1 MDGSTSSPFSAGEPP
16 GCAPTPAGEVC
27 GWAPSWGPDPPL
39 RRARVGPEC
48 HSCGYRPTRIDP
60 DTVPRVSHA
69 PITSCSTY
77 LEVGEGQAWETAAR
91 ACHRSS
97 RRERRRR
104 GKWRSG
110 RIVWPPPPATD
121 LRKPRNYAEIAGRN
135 RHAEPND
142 PPGAPKPPPGSARGT
157 VLRAATKRCAKI
169 PLPGSART
177 RRTRN
182 LCAVGRGPPAGAGR
196 QRAPRPAVRTA
207 RGRRR
212 RAGRQRAPGPGG
224 RTAGHHAVAGM
235 KTLPSV
241 PLLPKAPKWL
251 TCSTES
257 NGKAVLDSSSPVD
270 RLRSWIFW

>member
-1 MDGSTSSPFSAGEPP
+1 MVRRRPRSRSGSRRVRSYASQRSVRMSSILGT
-16 GCAPTPAGEVC
+16 GPTPAPCPC
-27 GWAPSWGPDPPL
+27 GS
-39 RRARVGPEC
+39 EC
-48 HSCGYRPTRIDP
+48 HSCGSRPTRIGP
-60 DTVPRVSHA
+60 DAVPQVSHA
-69 PITSCSTY
+69 PITSCFTY

-110 RIVWPPPPATD
+110 RIVRPPPPATD
-121 LRKPRNYAEIAGRN
+121 LRKPRNYAETAGRN

-142 PPGAPKPPPGSARGT
+142 PPGAPKP
-157 VLRAATKRCAKI
+157 
-169 PLPGSART
+169 LPGSART

-182 LCAVGRGPPAGAGR
+182 LCGRTQATRRGGASE
-196 QRAPRPAVRTA
+196 APRPAVRTA
-207 RGRRR
+207 RGTE
-212 RAGRQRAPGPGG
+212 APVGASEGAPTRG

>member
-1 MDGSTSSPFSAGEPP
+1 MVRRRPRSRPGSRRVRSYASQRSVRMSSILGT
-16 GCAPTPAGEVC
+16 GPTPAPYPC
-27 GWAPSWGPDPPL
+27 
-39 RRARVGPEC
+39 GPEC
-48 HSCGYRPTRIDP
+48 HSCGSRPTRIGP
-60 DTVPRVSHA
+60 DAVPRVSHA
-69 PITSCSTY
+69 PITSCFTY

-110 RIVWPPPPATD
+110 RIVRPPPPATN
-121 LRKPRNYAEIAGRN
+121 LRKPRNYAETAGRN

-142 PPGAPKPPPGSARGT
+142 PPGAPKPPPGSARGI

-182 LCAVGRGPPAGAGR
+182 LCGRTQATRRGGASEGVPPR
-196 QRAPRPAVRTA
+196 RRTA

-212 RAGRQRAPGPGG
+212 RSGRQ
-224 RTAGHHAVAGM
+224 
-235 KTLPSV
+235 
-241 PLLPKAPKWL
+241 
-251 TCSTES
+251 
-257 NGKAVLDSSSPVD
+257 
-270 RLRSWIFW
+270 

>member
-1 MDGSTSSPFSAGEPP
+1 MVRRRPRSRSGSRRVRSYASQRSVRMSSILGT
-16 GCAPTPAGEVC
+16 GPTPAPCPC
-27 GWAPSWGPDPPL
+27 GS
-39 RRARVGPEC
+39 EC
-48 HSCGYRPTRIDP
+48 HSCGSRPTRIGP
-60 DTVPRVSHA
+60 DAVPQVSHA
-69 PITSCSTY
+69 PITSCFTY

-110 RIVWPPPPATD
+110 RIVRPPPPATD
-121 LRKPRNYAEIAGRN
+121 LRKPRNYAETAGRN

-182 LCAVGRGPPAGAGR
+182 LCGRTQATRRGGASE
-196 QRAPRPAVRTA
+196 APRPAVRTA
-207 RGRRR
+207 RGTE
-212 RAGRQRAPGPGG
+212 APVGASEGAPTRG
-224 RTAGHHAVAGM
+224 RTAGHHAVAGT

-257 NGKAVLDSSSPVD
+257 NGKAVFDSSSPVD
-270 RLRSWIFW
+270 RLRSWIF